1 MSKEIDAFDARLS
14 EEHEEGRRLQGMVSR
29 ADKNSQAQYMARKS
43 LKKMN
48 DGARNMLVRSC
59 QATITLG
66 KVLKQLYEDYKKP
79 NGQMILNW
87 REISARSK
95 RDLAQ
100 LFIHNYQKLYSF
112 VQLVKLYV

>member
-1 MSKEIDAFDARLS
+1 M
-14 EEHEEGRRLQGMVSR
+14 
-29 ADKNSQAQYMARKS
+29 
-43 LKKMN
+43 KKIN

-79 NGQMILNW
+79 NAQMILNW
-87 REISARSK
+87 REIGVRSK
-95 RDLAQ
+95 RDMGQ
-100 LFIHNYQKLYSF
+100 LFVHNYQKLYNY